1 MKLLQRLRQYLRE
14 VRMELKR
21 VQWPN
26 RRDFTDYTGVVI
38 FYVLAFG
45 ILFWGLDNIF
55 LALLRL
61 VITR

>member
-1 MKLLQRLRQYLRE
+1 MKILQRIKQYLSE

-26 RRDFTDYTGVVI
+26 RREFAVYTGVVLFAVI
-38 FYVLAFG
+38 AFG
-45 ILFWGLDNIF
+45 LLFWGLDNVF

-61 VITR
+61 VVTR